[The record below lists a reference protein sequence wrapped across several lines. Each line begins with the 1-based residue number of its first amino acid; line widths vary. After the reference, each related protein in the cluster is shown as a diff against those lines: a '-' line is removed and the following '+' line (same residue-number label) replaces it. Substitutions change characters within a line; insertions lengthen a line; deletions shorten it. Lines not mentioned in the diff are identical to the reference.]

1 MNAPDNRLFRK
12 EVIEHKTDRLHG
24 DVNVAVPVSWQI
36 IGYGLLASVAS
47 AFIFLASASYSRVEV
62 VSGSIVLDRGV
73 APILP
78 SRPGIV
84 TAVIAREGKAVQAGD
99 ELIRIRSEEDLTR
112 GNTAPQRV
120 LNALQEQDR
129 RLESQSSLMIS
140 AADAERSRLA
150 AEIRGVDDELASLNS
165 QIVAQRRL
173 VEVAANEFRD
183 IGSVAGKGFIS
194 RRDLEAREAAHLAR
208 VQQLAQLEQARSAK
222 LADRADAQRAIVQAG
237 AAAEAQVAALQSNR
251 AELAGRAAEVESSQ
265 GYRITSPLAGVVT
278 AVTARIGQH
287 AAQQQPLM
295 VVMPRAA
302 RPQVELYVPSSAAGF
317 LGVGQEVRLSVDAF
331 PYQRFGTV
339 QGRIRE
345 ISSIAIP
352 RATPEGGTTPVYLVT
367 AELSRPWVLAFGKK
381 QPLLPGMTLS
391 ARIVTEKQSLLEWL
405 FQPLFAVSRR

>member
-1 MNAPDNRLFRK
+1 MNAPDNTLFRK

-24 DVNVAVPVSWQI
+24 DVNVAVPVSWQL
-36 IGYGLLASVAS
+36 IGYGLLVSVFS

-62 VSGSIVLDRGV
+62 VGGSIVLDRGV

-78 SRPGIV
+78 SRSGIV
-84 TAVIAREGKAVQAGD
+84 TAVIAREGMSVRTGD

-120 LNALQEQDR
+120 LDALQEQDR
-129 RLESQSSLMIS
+129 RLESQGSLTIS
-140 AADAERSRLA
+140 AADAERLRLA

-165 QIVAQRRL
+165 QIAAQRRL

-183 IGSVAGKGFIS
+183 MGSVAGKGFIS
-194 RRDLEAREAAHLAR
+194 RRDLEARETALIAR
-208 VQQLAQLEQARSAK
+208 RQQLAQLEQARSAK
-222 LADRADAQRAIVQAG
+222 QADRTDAQRAIAQAR
-237 AAAEAQVAALQSNR
+237 AVAEAQVAALQSNR

-287 AAQQQPLM
+287 AGRQQPLM
-295 VVMPRAA
+295 VVMPRGA
-302 RPQVELYVPSSAAGF
+302 RPQAELYVPSSAAGF
-317 LGVGQEVRLSVDAF
+317 LDVGQEVRLSVDAF

-339 QGRIRE
+339 QARISE
-345 ISSIAIP
+345 ISSTAIP
-352 RATPEGGTTPVYLVT
+352 KAMPEGGTAPVYLVT

-391 ARIVTEKQSLLEWL
+391 ARIITKKQSLLEWL